1 MIKTA
6 VLQDL
11 KKVDFELKTDDTE
24 KYYTILKNIYPK
36 IVKRQVCLKK
46 DMLENA
52 MLRVWIVNWI
62 KLLRLEFRLKIKFF
76 SSLMKMCVF
85 YAY

>member
-36 IVKRQVCLKK
+36 IVKRQVCLKRECDAPCMDSQLDK
-46 DMLENA
+46 AITLGISIEN
-52 MLRVWIVNWI
+52 
-62 KLLRLEFRLKIKFF
+62 
-76 SSLMKMCVF
+76 
-85 YAY
+85 

>member
-36 IVKRQVCLKK
+36 IVKRQVCLKRYARECDAPCMDSQLDK
-46 DMLENA
+46 AITLGISIEN
-52 MLRVWIVNWI
+52 
-62 KLLRLEFRLKIKFF
+62 
-76 SSLMKMCVF
+76 
-85 YAY
+85 